1 MSTEGLRPLSDSLP
15 PMSNFNG
22 APDDPSTD
30 DEPACSIC
38 NDGGWVTITV
48 EPRTRYAPPKTDL
61 KRCEC
66 QAEGDRARNR
76 QLLFQMCKLPAGADR
91 FTFDTWV
98 QYPDLQEAYDA
109 ALTFAN
115 GFSDVEWLTLLSR
128 VDRGKSHLAIAICH
142 RFIQRG
148 IPARYLFVPSGLDAL
163 RSGYNAEGEQS
174 YDAQIRHMMVV
185 DLLVLDD
192 LGAQVPTA
200 WAQEKLMMI
209 IDERYMAGLPLVV
222 TTNKPLDD
230 LPGDDEHRIGSRL
243 MRHPHAQVI
252 TIKAPEY
259 RMRTK

>member
-1 MSTEGLRPLSDSLP
+1 
-15 PMSNFNG
+15 MSNLKA
-22 APDDPSTD
+22 APDDPLAD
-30 DEPACSIC
+30 DEPACSVC
-38 NDGGWVTITV
+38 GDSGWVHPV
-48 EPRTRYAPPKTDL
+48 VNGKPDYRDAL
-61 KRCEC
+61 RCPC
-66 QAEGDRARNR
+66 QAEVDRVKKR
-76 QLLFQMCKLPAGADR
+76 LMLFEGCKLPAGADR

-109 ALTFAN
+109 ALAFAN

-163 RSGYNAEGEQS
+163 RSAYSKEGEQN
-174 YDAQIRHMMVV
+174 YDAQIRHMSTV

-243 MRHPHAQVI
+243 MRHQHAQVI
-252 TIKAPEY
+252 TIKAVEY
-259 RMRTK
+259 RMRRSRGE